1 MSPTVKGYR
10 AAMRKRKQDMPAQ
23 PSMARKAGEAVAKK
37 VYKTMSP
44 VVKPVA
50 KAAKKGAVKVLTGY
64 LKGTNAMAKKVE
76 PLVNKLPKSPLPP
89 RRRRMR
95 AK

>member
-1 MSPTVKGYR
+1 MSTRRGYA

-23 PSMARKAGEAVAKK
+23 PSMARKAGETVARK

-44 VVKPVA
+44 VVKP
-50 KAAKKGAVKVLTGY
+50 AKKGAVKVLTGY
-64 LKGTNAMAKKVE
+64 LKGTNAMAKKIE
-76 PLVNKLPKSPLPP
+76 PLVKKLPKSPLPP

-95 AK
+95 TK

>member
-44 VVKPVA
+44 AVKT
-50 KAAKKGAVKVLTGY
+50 AKKGATKVLTGY

-76 PLVNKLPKSPLPP
+76 PLVKKLPKSPLPP